1 MPKAPAEK
9 LTRREREIMNVLF
22 ALGNRASADQIR
34 VRLTD
39 SPSDSAIRTMLTRL
53 EQKGYV
59 RHSQEALR
67 YIYSATMSQA
77 AARRAAFGQYLRT
90 FFGGSRSRMLTALL
104 RQDEWTEKELEELE
118 SEIERIRKE
127 RKQP

>member
-1 MPKAPAEK
+1 MPRAPAEK

-22 ALGNRASADQIR
+22 ALGNRASAEDIR

-39 SPSDSAIRTMLTRL
+39 SPSDSAVRTMLARL

-59 RHSQEALR
+59 RHSQDALR

-77 AARRAAFGQYLRT
+77 AARRAALGQYLRT

-104 RQDEWTEKELEELE
+104 RQDEWTEDELEELE

-127 RKQP
+127 RKQS

>member
-1 MPKAPAEK
+1 
-9 LTRREREIMNVLF
+9 MNVLF
-22 ALGNRASADQIR
+22 ALGNRASAEDIR

-39 SPSDSAIRTMLTRL
+39 SPSYSAVRTMLTRL

-77 AARRAAFGQYLRT
+77 AARRVAFGQYLRT
-90 FFGGSRSRMLTALL
+90 FFGGSRGRMLTTLL
-104 RQDEWTEKELEELE
+104 RQDEWTEDELEELE

-127 RKQP
+127 RKQS